1 MRTPRAVAIVLLLG
15 LLISACGSRL
25 NDQTRQQAA
34 AAYLRTGS
42 GAGPAS
48 SGGLDNQAGGQLPGA
63 VSNNG
68 GPVTNTNT
76 GTNTGA
82 GAVGPG
88 NTGSTKTGTTK
99 SGGTA
104 PQQQQQAGTSCPTSG
119 TDTGLTSN
127 QVSFGTIASTTGPVA
142 GLFEGAI
149 QGEQAFRAFANS
161 TGGICGHAVNVV
173 AADDGT
179 NCNQNQNATQNMA
192 SRIFAFVGSF
202 SLYDG
207 CGAAYIKQHNIPD
220 LHVQLDPRAGEPASH
235 YDVEPGPLGYTT
247 GPFAYY
253 AKKYPSA
260 VKAVGTLFPNIP
272 SAVQKQHAFV
282 KAANSVGWKFV
293 YSRAADATETDW
305 TSDFVKMCGQQHIKI
320 FFTSAE
326 NAQNAA
332 KMIQNE
338 SQAGCPKSLIN
349 IIPIAYDQAFVA
361 DVGDTSKIEGMMGWN
376 EFSLFFNKDEAQRI
390 PELQQLQ
397 TWFQRVN
404 GNKPLNLY
412 ALFAWAEGRLFQQA
426 FENAGPTIN
435 RKTLLAALA
444 KIHKFDANGIVAP
457 VDPGSKTEGVN
468 CYLLWNFSHGAFHR
482 MDSPATGYRCDGKFM
497 PLNG

>member
-1 MRTPRAVAIVLLLG
+1 MRTPRAVASVLLLG
-15 LLISACGSRL
+15 LILTACGSRL
-25 NDQTRQQAA
+25 DDNVRRQAA
-34 AAYLRTGS
+34 AAYLNGGGATGSSQGGLVPGTQNGAVGTGPSSGS
-42 GAGPAS
+42 GALT
-48 SGGLDNQAGGQLPGA
+48 GGGGT
-63 VSNNG
+63 
-68 GPVTNTNT
+68 GPVT
-76 GTNTGA
+76 GT
-82 GAVGPG
+82 
-88 NTGSTKTGTTK
+88 TGSTDSTG
-99 SGGTA
+99 S
-104 PQQQQQAGTSCPTSG
+104 QQATSAGSGPQASGPAAASCPTSG
-119 TDTGLTSN
+119 TDKGLTSN
-127 QVSFGTIASTTGPVA
+127 GVSIGTIASTTGPVA

-149 QGEQAFRAFANS
+149 QGIQAFRAFANS
-161 TGGICGHAVNVV
+161 QGGICGHAVSVV

-179 NCNQNQNATQNMA
+179 NCNQNQNAAQNMGN
-192 SRIFAFVGSF
+192 RIFAFVGSF

-207 CGAAYIKQHNIPD
+207 CSAGYIKQTGIPD

-260 VKAVGTLFPNIP
+260 VKAVGTLYPNIP
-272 SAVQKQHAFV
+272 SAVQKQHAFE
-282 KAANSVGWKFV
+282 KAAGAVGWKFV
-293 YSRAADATETDW
+293 YGRAADATETDW
-305 TSDFVKMCGQQHIKI
+305 TSDFVKMCGQKHIKI

-349 IIPIAYDQAFVA
+349 IIPIAYDQAFVS
-361 DVGDTSKIEGMMGWN
+361 DVGDTSKIEGLMGWN
-376 EFSLFFNKDEAQRI
+376 EYSLFFNKDEAQRI

-397 TWFQRVN
+397 LWFQRTN

-412 ALFAWAEGRLFQQA
+412 ALFAWAQGRLFQQA
-426 FENAGPTIN
+426 FENAGKTIN

-444 KIHKFDANGIVAP
+444 KIKNFSANGIVAP
-457 VDPGSKTEGVN
+457 VDPGSKTQGVN
-468 CYLLWNFSHGAFHR
+468 CYVLWTFRHGAFHR
-482 MDSPATGYRCDGKFM
+482 MDSPTTGYRCDGRFM